1 MTVKGLSNGVRRYPS
16 QEWCSCGFLTNSSLW
31 VGFSIAAFNSLSLP
45 GFTLLLI
52 KPPTWLWLTTA
63 AGWKWSASG
72 PRYPPHGVITLCEIL
87 GWEVSSQC
95 PSLSLFSHLY
105 PGGSCV
111 IPASFPSPLP
121 HPSWSSGENHLL
133 SWLSGD
139 FFFFKYQFPF
149 VPKQPPIRACVCWV
163 WRKAGTVLRAPWGKV
178 APTCF
183 SFWFDSL
190 PFGRTVRGCSC
201 YCQL

>member
-1 MTVKGLSNGVRRYPS
+1 MGHMLEGDSYQTGALSSNTQPVFHKGVCVFSYLTRDQYCLSCFHTLFWRSSKWTIQGLRNANWAMELGVPFSRAMLPQILTIAS
-16 QEWCSCGFLTNSSLW
+16 QE
-31 VGFSIAAFNSLSLP
+31 AFPLLPSTASLP

-87 GWEVSSQC
+87 GWEVSSHC

-111 IPASFPSPLP
+111 ITASLPYPHP

-139 FFFFKYQFPF
+139 FF
-149 VPKQPPIRACVCWV
+149 
-163 WRKAGTVLRAPWGKV
+163 
-178 APTCF
+178 
-183 SFWFDSL
+183 
-190 PFGRTVRGCSC
+190 
-201 YCQL
+201 